1 MYSASSD
8 LRVHL
13 KCFHR
18 LTLPFCL
25 SSGNETNYS
34 VRGRVIL
41 KPHDDVLNALLVIE
55 EATMDDRGSYSC
67 IATNAN
73 NYTDS
78 ATVYVRVKGKEC
90 SMLEALCF
98 IFHVVLIHVVLNE

>member
-1 MYSASSD
+1 MFSASSD

-13 KCFHR
+13 KCFQR

-25 SSGNETNYS
+25 SSGNETYYS
-34 VRGRVIL
+34 SRGRVIL
-41 KPHDDVLNALLVIE
+41 KPHEEVPNALFVIE
-55 EATMDDRGSYSC
+55 EATMDDRGLYSC

-78 ATVYVRVKGKEC
+78 ATSYVRVKGKE
-90 SMLEALCF
+90 
-98 IFHVVLIHVVLNE
+98 